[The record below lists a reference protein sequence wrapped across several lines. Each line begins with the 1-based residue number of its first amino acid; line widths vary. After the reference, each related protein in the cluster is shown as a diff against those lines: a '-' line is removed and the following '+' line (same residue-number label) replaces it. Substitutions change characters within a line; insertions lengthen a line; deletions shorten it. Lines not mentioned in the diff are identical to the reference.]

1 MKTHTALKKLT
12 FAAMCIA
19 LYCVVMYFT
28 QSFAF
33 GAYQIRIA
41 TAIYSLGYFFPF
53 LILPMGLA
61 NALSNM
67 IMGGLG
73 VFDVLGGALAGILTT
88 AACALIGRLK
98 FKAHRL
104 LVAIPVTLIPGLLVP
119 VWLAPALEMPYGPLA
134 LSLVIGQI
142 IPGVVGA
149 AIVCVMARYNIKKF
163 F

>member
-1 MKTHTALKKLT
+1 MKKHNALKKLT
-12 FAAMCIA
+12 FAAMCMA

-53 LILPMGLA
+53 LTVPMGLA
-61 NALSNM
+61 NAISNM

-88 AACALIGRLK
+88 GACALIGKLDFRG
-98 FKAHRL
+98 HRL
-104 LVAIPVTLIPGLLVP
+104 LVALPVTLIPGLLVP
-119 VWLAPALEMPYGPLA
+119 VWLAPALGMDYLPLA
-134 LSLVIGQI
+134 ISLVIGQI
-142 IPGVVGA
+142 IPGIVGA
-149 AIVCVMARYNIKKF
+149 AMIVVMSRYNIKKF

>member
-12 FAAMCIA
+12 LAAMCMA

-53 LILPMGLA
+53 LTVPMGLA
-61 NALSNM
+61 NAISNM
-67 IMGGLG
+67 IMGGFG

-88 AACALIGRLK
+88 GTCALIGKLR
-98 FKAHRL
+98 FRGHRL
-104 LVAIPVTLIPGLLVP
+104 LVALPVTLIPGLLVP
-119 VWLAPALEMPYGPLA
+119 VWLAPALGMAYLPLA
-134 LSLVIGQI
+134 ISLVIGQI
-142 IPGVVGA
+142 VPGAVGA
-149 AIVCVMARYNIKKF
+149 AMVAVMARYNIKKF